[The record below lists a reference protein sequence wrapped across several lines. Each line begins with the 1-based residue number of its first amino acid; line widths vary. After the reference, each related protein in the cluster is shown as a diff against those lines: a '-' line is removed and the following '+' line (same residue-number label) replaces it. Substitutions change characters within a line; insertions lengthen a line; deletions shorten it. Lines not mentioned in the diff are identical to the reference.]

1 MRVLKS
7 RAQRDSEGEAPSGR
21 HDDGE
26 TKKGRFASRGK
37 RYSLGMKDK
46 ILAHA
51 ESVSLDEAAEKYDV
65 STTTILR
72 WNRAEERRGAPVART
87 PAPELEDIDS
97 QEGRRALILAV
108 WKEHPGYGPSQV
120 KNMLR
125 RNKGLKAS
133 VTTVREV
140 MEEGGYVAPRRKA
153 REQRSRYEA
162 GRPRELYHLD
172 FCHFYVHKQKQCLLF
187 IQDDF
192 SRFIVGWALVP
203 AEAADPVITC
213 FESAVERYGKPEAV
227 MSDRGSAFHSWRGIS
242 RFQKLLEE
250 HEINFVLATEP
261 QTNGKIEALNAAV
274 QKECL
279 TQYEMTDLTDAARVI
294 GRWVDGYNHKRTHH
308 GLGGLLVPA
317 DRFYGLADRT
327 LKLIEKGHG
336 GDALDIL
343 SPDHRGLELFRV
355 VSHGGNPE
363 VYLMGKKI
371 LG

>member
-1 MRVLKS
+1 MAARDL
-7 RAQRDSEGEAPSGR
+7 REARGIQADDQREPRREYRGCA
-21 HDDGE
+21 
-26 TKKGRFASRGK
+26 ARGK
-37 RYSLGMKDK
+37 RYSQGIKDE
-46 ILAHA
+46 IIALAD
-51 ESVSLDEAAEKYDV
+51 STSPGEAAAKYGV
-65 STTTILR
+65 STNSILR
-72 WNRAEERRGAPVART
+72 WLEENERRSGGVERFAPSPSLYSQSARRD
-87 PAPELEDIDS
+87 A
-97 QEGRRALILAV
+97 ILSV

-120 KNMLR
+120 KNMIR
-125 RNKGLKAS
+125 RDKGLKAS
-133 VTTVREV
+133 VTTVRAV
-140 MEEGGYVAPRRKA
+140 MEENGYVAPKRKA
-153 REQRSRYEA
+153 REQRGRYEA

-172 FCHFYVHKQKQCLLF
+172 FCHFYVHRQKQCLLF

-213 FESAVERYGKPEAV
+213 FEGAVERYGKPEAV

-317 DRFYGLADRT
+317 DRFYGLAERT
-327 LKLIEKGHG
+327 LKLIEKGQG